1 MDFALTEEQQ
11 AVAEA
16 AAGLFAG
23 LVDPERVAAVECSD
37 DRVDRELWQAL
48 AAADLL
54 GLAVPEEQGGGGY
67 GLMELCLLLEAQG
80 NVVAPVPLWATLVLG
95 ALPIAHFGSAAQ
107 RERWLPSVVTGQIL
121 LTAALNGSAASPTSS
136 PAVSARADGDG
147 FVLDGC
153 EPAVP
158 QAHVADRV
166 VVPARV
172 GVGGDAVLLTLVDPH
187 AAGVTLERT
196 VTTNREIHP
205 HLRLDGVVVAADDV
219 LVGPDLGRPA
229 LRFVLTA
236 STIALCALQVGVC
249 EAALRQTAEYLNGR
263 HQFGRP
269 LSTFQG
275 TMLRAADGAI
285 DIEAMRVTW
294 QNAAWRFD
302 TGRDAADAA
311 GVAKW
316 QASERGQRTVHATQ
330 HLHGGVGA
338 DITYPIHRYFL
349 WGKQIEL
356 LLGGPSAQLARLGA
370 SIAARAAVEA
380 AVEAAAEAGAGAGAA
395 DS

>member
-1 MDFALTEEQQ
+1 MDFTFNEEQQ
-11 AVAEA
+11 AVSEA
-16 AAGLFAG
+16 AGGVFAG
-23 LVDPERVAAVECSD
+23 LVNPERVAAVECSD

-48 AAADLL
+48 ASADLL
-54 GLAVPEEQGGGGY
+54 GLAVPEEHGGAGY
-67 GLMELCLLLEAQG
+67 GLTELCLLLEAQG
-80 NVVAPVPLWATLVLG
+80 SVVAPVPLWETLVLG
-95 ALPIAHFGSAAQ
+95 ALPIAHFGSAVQ
-107 RERWLPSVVTGQIL
+107 LERWLPGVVQGQVV
-121 LTAALNGSAASPTSS
+121 LTAALNGCAASPTSS

-147 FVLDGC
+147 FVLDGT
-153 EPAVP
+153 ELAVP

-166 VVPARV
+166 LVPARV
-172 GVGGDAVLLTLVDPH
+172 RGDGSDAVVLALVDPR
-187 AAGVTLERT
+187 APGVSLERT

-205 HLRLDGVVVAADDV
+205 HLRLDHVVVAAEDV
-219 LVGPDLGRPA
+219 LVEPDLGRPA
-229 LRFVLTA
+229 LQFVLTA
-236 STIALCALQVGVC
+236 SMIALCALQVGVC
-249 EAALRQTAEYLNGR
+249 ESALRQTASYLNGR

-311 GVAKW
+311 SVAKW

-330 HLHGGVGA
+330 HLHGGIGA

-356 LLGGPSAQLARLGA
+356 LLGGPSAQLAGLGA
-370 SIAARAAVEA
+370 SIAERALVEA
-380 AVEAAAEAGAGAGAA
+380 AGGFGGGAEAVFL
-395 DS
+395 